1 MKLPAHRAGLPGEEF
16 SFILCPLTLP
26 TRRGLRDTFRPDND
40 SPMKRKPKK
49 KGQKKSR
56 KKGGAGR
63 ALFFLIIIGLGLFLA
78 YHLRREIFESLEPF
92 LKKKPERRLGQKT
105 EKKTALQGR
114 KVVTLYFSEEKEE
127 YLTGEQ
133 REILNK
139 EDVQEEAKEIIH
151 ELIKGPKGKLIR
163 TLPPRTKLLA
173 LQIDER
179 GVAKVDFDKA
189 ISRDHPGGSSA
200 EILTVYSIVNS
211 LTLNFPQIKGVQILI
226 EGEKGG
232 SITGHLALDRPI
244 PSKTDLI
251 KR

>member
-1 MKLPAHRAGLPGEEF
+1 
-16 SFILCPLTLP
+16 
-26 TRRGLRDTFRPDND
+26 
-40 SPMKRKPKK
+40 MKRKSKK

-78 YHLRREIFESLEPF
+78 YHLRREILESLEP
-92 LKKKPERRLGQKT
+92 LLEKGPEKRLERRAEKEP
-105 EKKTALQGR
+105 EKKTPVRER
-114 KVVTLYFSEEKEE
+114 KIVTLYFSGEEGE
-127 YLTGEQ
+127 YLIGEK
-133 REILNK
+133 REILSRGSA
-139 EDVQEEAKEIIH
+139 QEEAKEIIH

-189 ISRDHPGGSSA
+189 LSRDHPGGSSA
-200 EILTVYSIVNS
+200 EIMTVYSIVNS

-226 EGEKGG
+226 EGERGG
-232 SITGHLALDRPI
+232 SITGHLVLDRPI

-251 KR
+251 KKQ

>member
-1 MKLPAHRAGLPGEEF
+1 
-16 SFILCPLTLP
+16 
-26 TRRGLRDTFRPDND
+26 
-40 SPMKRKPKK
+40 MKRKQKK
-49 KGQKKSR
+49 KGQKKNR

-63 ALFFLIIIGLGLFLA
+63 ALFFLIILGLGLFLA
-78 YHLRREIFESLEPF
+78 YQFRKDILESLEPF
-92 LKKKPERRLGQKT
+92 LKKTPGKRLERRAEKEL
-105 EKKTALQGR
+105 EKKTVLQGR
-114 KVVTLYFSEEKEE
+114 KIVTLYFSEEAEG
-127 YLTGEQ
+127 YLTGEK
-133 REILNK
+133 REILSK

-200 EILTVYSIVNS
+200 EIMTVYSIVNS
-211 LTLNFPQIKGVQILI
+211 LTLNFPQIKEVQILI
-226 EGEKGG
+226 EGERGG
-232 SITGHLALDRPI
+232 SITGHLVLDRPI